1 MDITWLFTLFTAV
14 LVSYT
19 IYSSWNAIYRRHNL
33 PPGPTPLPIVGNVLQ
48 IRRGELIKS
57 LLEFREKYGSVYT
70 VYFGHN
76 PIVVLCGYDAV
87 KEALVDLPEEFAGR
101 GSLPTNDQIVNGY
114 GVTFANGGRWR
125 DLRRFS
131 LTILRNFGM
140 GKKTI
145 EERIQEEAGFLV
157 AEIGSLKG
165 KYVDPTSLLVQ
176 CVSNIICSIVFG
188 NRFEYDN
195 ESFQNLIAL
204 FGLTFKE
211 MSSAWGQMMDV
222 LPNIMRYIPGPHKR
236 INTHMDK
243 VKAFILKRVKRNQ
256 ETLDPNSPRDY
267 IDCFLIKQQQ
277 EKDNPNFNTKNMIM
291 TILNLFF
298 AGTETVS
305 TTLRYGFLIL
315 MRYPEIQIKLH
326 KEIDQVIGENRI
338 PNIED
343 RSKMPYMDAVIHE
356 IQRLCDV
363 LPMDF
368 PHLTTKDVNFRG
380 YTIPKGTDIYPLL
393 TSVLNDSKQFAT
405 PNKFNPDHFLNS
417 NGSFKKNEAFM
428 PFSAGKRVC
437 LGEGLARMEL
447 FIFLS
452 TILQNF
458 TLTSKT
464 KLTDQ
469 DVTPRMTGF
478 VNIPRS
484 YEMSFIP
491 RTASL

>member
-114 GVTFANGGRWR
+114 
-125 DLRRFS
+125 
-131 LTILRNFGM
+131 
-140 GKKTI
+140 
-145 EERIQEEAGFLV
+145 
-157 AEIGSLKG
+157 G